1 MDVAASKL
9 KIELISKPVKLDEI
23 DRAILE
29 LDMERLSVTAATGRS
44 SQDRLQQILSDLEG
58 LKVRQTNLNR
68 KWKKEKALV
77 TRIVSL
83 REKVLINVTVTC
95 I

>member
-1 MDVAASKL
+1 M
-9 KIELISKPVKLDEI
+9 KIGLISKPLILDEI

-29 LDMERLSVTAATGRS
+29 LDMERLSVTAASGQS
-44 SQDRLQQILSDLEG
+44 SQDRLRQILSDLDG
-58 LKVRQTNLNR
+58 LKLRQTNLNR

-83 REKVLINVTVTC
+83 KEKVFINVTPDFG